1 MISQVH
7 ERREHIISQCG
18 QLVCIAGGRV
28 MTEGPGAGPKIAD
41 SIPMARN
48 TKNEAMNVRANG
60 TVTMRS
66 VLVTTQSNQ
75 IDIRMT
81 SSL

>member
-1 MISQVH
+1 
-7 ERREHIISQCG
+7 
-18 QLVCIAGGRV
+18 
-28 MTEGPGAGPKIAD
+28 
-41 SIPMARN
+41 MARN

-75 IDIRMT
+75 IDIPVT